1 MSHDIRPA
9 NPRWERYTTRRYFQA
24 GDLISKEGDAG
35 DVMYMIRS
43 GAVAVTKNAPEGE
56 PLVLGYRGPGEL
68 LGEIALISDA
78 PRTASMVAAKPCELL
93 AISKADFW
101 GLLRSDEEFRQIVM
115 ETLIDHLLTADRSRV
130 VAEVFERD
138 LSERFDALSTEKE
151 RMEEIEKLRQETTR
165 FIIHDLRSPLH
176 LVMAALSMLEEES
189 EFKSDTDAARF
200 MMMAQGGLQRMLNL
214 VDALLDV
221 GRFESGQGVKRS
233 PMDLPEMIE
242 RCVKGSQPLALIGQ
256 ITMTADFP
264 GGADL
269 PPVPADATRIERVI
283 MNLIDNAVRYTPT
296 NGSVTVRA
304 WRDGDLVY
312 TAIDDTGRGIPA
324 AQRER
329 IFDRFVQ
336 AEGETRSQG
345 FGLGL
350 AFCRSAVEAHGGTIR
365 AEAGPDRTGTR
376 MVFSLP
382 LDGETR

>member
-1 MSHDIRPA
+1 MSQTIRSA

-24 GDLISKEGDAG
+24 GEVISKEGDPG
-35 DVMYMIRS
+35 DVMYLIHS
-43 GAVAVTKNAPEGE
+43 GAVAVTKAAPEGE

-101 GLLRSDEEFRQIVM
+101 GLLRSDEDFRQMVM

-130 VAEVFERD
+130 VAEAFERD
-138 LSERFDALSTEKE
+138 LSERFDALTTEKE
-151 RMEEIEKLRQETTR
+151 RMEELEKLRQETSR

-176 LVMAALSMLEEES
+176 LAMAALAMLEEEPNFDA
-189 EFKSDTDAARF
+189 ETDAARF
-200 MMMAQGGLQRMLNL
+200 VLMAQGGLQRMLNL
-214 VDALLDV
+214 VDALLDL
-221 GRFESGQGVKRS
+221 GRFETGQGVNRE
-233 PMDLPEMIE
+233 PMDVRDMIE
-242 RCVKGSQPLALIGQ
+242 RCVKGSQPLALINQ
-256 ITMTADFP
+256 ITLASDYP

-269 PPVPADATRIERVI
+269 PSVPADATRIERVI
-283 MNLIDNAVRYTPT
+283 MNLIDNAIRYTPV

-304 WRDGDLVY
+304 WRDGDVVY
-312 TAIDDTGRGIPA
+312 TAIDDTGQGIPPQ
-324 AQRER
+324 QRER

-350 AFCRSAVEAHGGTIR
+350 AFCKSAVEAHGGTIR
-365 AEAGPDRTGTR
+365 AEAGPDGTGTR

-382 LDGETR
+382 LEG